1 MYHRQI
7 RKGNGQKSIYDEP
20 ALNTADPSSSIKRQ
34 EPLDNSLEDIPNE
47 GLVNIHKKRRLN
59 ENKFGESSETAQTH
73 TLSSTPEKKYE
84 TPQPETP
91 QSVRNLYHLVDN
103 LRLKTSMLVDSSVP
117 TIYYGA
123 RTHKQLQQV
132 VKEFARTDYCGE
144 MLMTILSSR
153 DYSCIREF
161 DRQTWS
167 SKNDMCRACIKPSD
181 STRERQ
187 SDTNCKFYD
196 NRMALNHKSLPP
208 AFDLDELVAA
218 GEEMGACPY
227 FAARSMASSAHIV
240 FCPYNYLIEP
250 SIRNSVGV

>member
-91 QSVRNLYHLVDN
+91 QSVR
-103 LRLKTSMLVDSSVP
+103 VP